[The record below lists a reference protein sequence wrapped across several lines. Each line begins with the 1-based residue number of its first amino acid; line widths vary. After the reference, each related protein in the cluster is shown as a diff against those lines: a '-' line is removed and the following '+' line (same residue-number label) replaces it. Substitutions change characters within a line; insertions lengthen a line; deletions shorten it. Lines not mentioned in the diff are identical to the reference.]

1 MTRSA
6 FARSRRADGE
16 RRERGPVRRLLA
28 QPGGLAGATVLALF
42 LLCALAPDVLAP
54 HAPEAQFRDAL
65 LVPPVFQTGGSW
77 RFPLGTDDLGRDL
90 ASRLVHGARLSMLV
104 GVVAVAAAAVPG
116 ILLGLASAALPP
128 TPAALLARAIDVLM
142 AMPGLLLAIVVVA
155 LLGPGLD
162 HAIVAIALVAVPAYF
177 RLARAGA
184 LAEAGRDYVAAAR
197 AVGSGPLRIL
207 LLTILPNIAAPLIVQ
222 AALGYS
228 GAILDVA
235 ALGFLGLGAQPPR
248 PEWGA
253 MLANA
258 RDYIE
263 RAWWV
268 VTFPGLAILLVV
280 YATNLLADGLRDA
293 LDPRLRGR

>member
-1 MTRSA
+1 MTTGGWGIRA
-6 FARSRRADGE
+6 GRGTGLVEFAV
-16 RRERGPVRRLLA
+16 VRRVLSHRGA
-28 QPGGLAGATVLALF
+28 LAGVAVLALF
-42 LLCALAPDVLAP
+42 LLCAVAPGALSL

-65 LVPPVFQTGGSW
+65 LVPPVFEHGGTW
-77 RFPLGTDDLGRDL
+77 RFPLGTDDLGRDI

-104 GVVAVAAAAVPG
+104 GIVAVAAAAVPG

-128 TPAALLARAIDVLM
+128 AVAAVLARAIDVLM

-162 HAIVAIALVAVPAYF
+162 HAIVAISLVAIPSYF
-177 RLARAGA
+177 RLTRAGA
-184 LAEAGRDYVAAAR
+184 LAEAGRDYVTATR
-197 AVGSGPLRIL
+197 AVGASPVRIL
-207 LLTILPNIAAPLIVQ
+207 FATILPNIAAPLIVQ
-222 AALGYS
+222 SALGFS
-228 GAILDVA
+228 GAILDAA
-235 ALGFLGLGAQPPR
+235 ALGFLGLGAQPPQ

-253 MLANA
+253 MLADA

-268 VTFPGLAILLVV
+268 VTFPGLAILSVV
-280 YATNLLADGLRDA
+280 YAANLFADGLRDA